1 MVFSSLYDLD
11 AGAPKRAKIQRPD
24 YASINAEIRGHAV
37 RYQRGRNDIGPIVDD
52 GRYVRVRYVF
62 LSRNRRNRPFYVTKR
77 AKIQRLYYEYLGS
90 EPRVPPCHRQCL
102 RSDIGP
108 MGSGR
113 YY

>member
-24 YASINAEIRGHAV
+24 YASINAQIRGHAG

-62 LSRNRRNRPFYVTKR
+62 LPRNRRNRPFYVTNAPQFSVYTMHTWDLSLK
-77 AKIQRLYYEYLGS
+77 Y
-90 EPRVPPCHRQCL
+90 CHANVNA
-102 RSDIGP
+102 
-108 MGSGR
+108 
-113 YY
+113 